1 MKKLNLFII
10 FAMAILA
17 GCATLSVLSCSEDE
31 YDDFEDDE
39 VYTLSKPKKVKSVET
54 CYSIWGDPQ
63 DGHVL
68 KQNEKTF
75 TDVYYDVLPTG
86 ADVLYNYTV
95 NYTGKIIGYVDS
107 TTNITHYSG
116 GILSWPDVDDD
127 KFSVQITGMT
137 SNSISFKTAF
147 YGQCGAYYES
157 GHCLFL

>member
-75 TDVYYDVLPTG
+75 TDVYY
-86 ADVLYNYTV
+86 
-95 NYTGKIIGYVDS
+95 
-107 TTNITHYSG
+107 
-116 GILSWPDVDDD
+116 
-127 KFSVQITGMT
+127 VQ
-137 SNSISFKTAF
+137 
-147 YGQCGAYYES
+147 
-157 GHCLFL
+157 